1 MSAKICNWETWKE
14 LCEAND
20 IDPYEN
26 VDFGI
31 DKGGGNS
38 EDFEYVG
45 DFPEKEDQHL
55 EERQKELD
63 EFNKKRWRG

>member
-1 MSAKICNWETWKE
+1 MTTITIYEWETWKE
-14 LCEAND
+14 LCEKND

-38 EDFEYVG
+38 EDFVYVG
-45 DFPEKEDQHL
+45 EIPEKEK
-55 EERQKELD
+55 EE
-63 EFNKKRWRG
+63 

>member
-1 MSAKICNWETWKE
+1 MMAITIYQWKEWKE

-31 DKGGGNS
+31 DKGGGDS

-45 DFPEKEDQHL
+45 DIPKKEGEK
-55 EERQKELD
+55 
-63 EFNKKRWRG
+63 

>member
-1 MSAKICNWETWKE
+1 MMALTIYKWETWKE

-38 EDFEYVG
+38 KNFEYIG
-45 DFPEKEDQHL
+45 DIPEREADNVKET
-55 EERQKELD
+55 
-63 EFNKKRWRG
+63 